1 MQKSTIVFNCL
12 EHDLASYSSA
22 KSSLSV
28 FAQSIFLNTKIL
40 ILSYKISKYI
50 HIYEDSFVAKMLRD
64 DCTLNLFKSCF
75 SLFYFHRNFD

>member
-40 ILSYKISKYI
+40 ILSYEISIFAFTKIG
-50 HIYEDSFVAKMLRD
+50 SFIAKILRD
-64 DCTLNLFKSCF
+64 DCILNLF
-75 SLFYFHRNFD
+75 